1 MEGLAGAFTAVW
13 LFLFVLAVLWFI
25 LPFAI
30 FGIKPKL
37 DVVIVE
43 MRVTNKLL
51 KELTTQNRVLVE
63 QQKLLMPRLGKALP
77 SQEGEMKLSSPA

>member
-1 MEGLAGAFTAVW
+1 MQGTTGAFTAVW
-13 LFLFVLAVLWFI
+13 LFLFVLTVLWFL

-37 DVVIVE
+37 DAVIVE

-51 KELTTQNRVLVE
+51 KELTAQNRVLVE

-77 SQEGEMKLSSPA
+77 GPDGEMKLSSA